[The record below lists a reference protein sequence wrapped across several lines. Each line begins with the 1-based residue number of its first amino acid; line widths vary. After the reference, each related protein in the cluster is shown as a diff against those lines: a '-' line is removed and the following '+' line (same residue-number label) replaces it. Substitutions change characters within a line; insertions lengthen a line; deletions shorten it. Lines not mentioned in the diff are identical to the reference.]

1 MIPGTV
7 GHKGI
12 SHMSGYFLRKTAW
25 FCASLS
31 FSISIVCVA
40 ATPSSP
46 VFSETWR
53 NILGVDSLA
62 ASGIAVAD
70 VNGDGNPDF
79 VLAGIRNNNTI
90 LFVLSARADGSVGV
104 SQALALPDTASIV
117 KVLSATIGGSA
128 HVFTL
133 AADGTVRDYS
143 GWPLTEQ
150 NEFTVATSPISAAIG
165 DLTGG
170 GSNSLLVLTS
180 GSLYA
185 YAASDGSPQWSYP
198 VSGATEVAMA
208 QLDADAASEIILNT
222 TPGLVIDGLTQVTD
236 WQYIDGFGSHLAT
249 GHALGDSTTQ
259 FAGAT
264 YGPSFSVFRGDPWS
278 PLWSAGNASGGIAA
292 LAFANLDN
300 NNYDVILEGDAQWGS
315 INAYDTSTQQLRFS
329 IPNPGWGVNAVASAD
344 MKGNSIPEIVFGA
357 TQAYNNAAAIEAV
370 NSRSGQVDWSFTPLQ
385 GLFSPVAL
393 GDVDG
398 DGHSELV
405 MAANNANQYGSI
417 EVFDADTGA
426 LKWQSPLSI
435 GNANDPF
442 YISTVRILLIPH
454 TSDAAMDIVLA
465 GSSIYDGRITV
476 LDGTTKS
483 VKLQIGTYSSGPM
496 QSRYLMD
503 AALVDFD
510 NDGVPDY
517 VAATE
522 PSSTGA
528 SGAELQVFSGIDGH
542 PLWTSVQMGSGFSGI
557 DDVLVTGP
565 ASSPS
570 SELIAVLP
578 GSLRAYNI
586 QTRLLDWTL
595 LASADGATFIPN
607 GVNGAEIEV
616 FQTTGAVSF
625 YDAATQAYLRGF
637 TLPAPVNA
645 ITALNGDVHDLLI
658 AANGALDLVDGETG
672 AVIASTSG
680 LGSSV
685 GQGNQLAAITR
696 GGGIWKVASGDQFG
710 VTRHQ
715 LTFDRIFM
723 DGFGN

>member
-1 MIPGTV
+1 MRSQTLRTASYFF
-7 GHKGI
+7 I
-12 SHMSGYFLRKTAW
+12 SLA
-25 FCASLS
+25 
-31 FSISIVCVA
+31 FSCWHVA
-40 ATPSSP
+40 LADAPATPA
-46 VFSETWR
+46 FSEQWR

-70 VNGDGNPDF
+70 VNDDGNPDF
-79 VLAGIRNNNTI
+79 VFTGTRNADTL
-90 LFVLSARADGSVGV
+90 LFVLSQGPGGNIGIA
-104 SQALALPDTASIV
+104 QALALPDAANIV
-117 KVLSATIGGSA
+117 RVLSATVGGTA
-128 HVFTL
+128 HIYTI
-133 AADGTVRDYS
+133 ASDGTVRDYS
-143 GWPLTEQ
+143 GWPLAEQ
-150 NEFTVATSPISAAIG
+150 NEFTVATSPVFATIG

-185 YAASDGSPQWSYP
+185 YAASDGSPQWGYP

-208 QLDADAASEIILNT
+208 QLDADTASEIILNT

-249 GHALGDSTTQ
+249 GHALGDTTTQ

-264 YGPSFSVFRGDPWS
+264 SWSSFSVFRGAPWS
-278 PLWSAGNASGGIAA
+278 PLWSAGNSNGGIAA

-300 NNYDVILEGDAQWGS
+300 NNRDVILEGDAQWGS
-315 INAYDTSTQQLRFS
+315 VNAYDTSTQQLRFS
-329 IPNPGWGVNAVASAD
+329 IHNPGWGVNAVAAAD
-344 MKGNSIPEIVFGA
+344 VRGNGIPEIAFGA
-357 TQAYNNAAAIEAV
+357 TQAYGAVAAQVV
-370 NSRSGQVDWSFTPLQ
+370 NSRSGQIDWSFTPQ
-385 GLFSPVAL
+385 YGVFSPVAL

-398 DGHSELV
+398 DGHDELV
-405 MAANNANQYGSI
+405 IAGNNGNDYGPI
-417 EVFDADTGA
+417 EIFDADTGV
-426 LKWQSPLSI
+426 LKWQSPSFI

-442 YISTVRILLIPH
+442 YISTARILLIPH

-476 LDGTTKS
+476 LDGTTKT
-483 VKLQIGTYSSGPM
+483 VKLQIGSYSSGPM

-510 NDGVPDY
+510 NDGVPDF

-542 PLWTSVQMGSGFSGI
+542 PLWTSVQMGSGFANI
-557 DDVLVTGP
+557 DSVLVTGP
-565 ASSPS
+565 ASSSS

-586 QTRLLDWTL
+586 QTKLLDWTL

-607 GVNGAEIEV
+607 GVNGAEIAV
-616 FQTTGAVSF
+616 FQTSGAVTF
-625 YDAATQAYLRGF
+625 YDATTQAYLRGF
-637 TLPAPVNA
+637 TLPSPVNA
-645 ITALNGDVHDLLI
+645 ITAVNGDAHDLLI
-658 AANGALDLVDGETG
+658 AVNGALDLVDGETG
-672 AVIASTSG
+672 TVIASTAG
-680 LGSSV
+680 LGSSL
-685 GQGNQLAAITR
+685 GQGNQLAAISR

-710 VTRHQ
+710 VARHQ
-715 LTFDRIFM
+715 LAFDRIFM
-723 DGFGN
+723 DGFGD